1 MTFSGLPEKKSGN
14 NPGIVSALI
23 IMVLAAVFISAS
35 FLPVSAAT
43 LTDDETIP
51 SEDVLTGSSV
61 PTIITSSLPNGQ
73 VNQSYSAPISVSGA
87 TSLKLSFTGGSPGNM
102 SLINDNGQL
111 KLTGT
116 PIYAGTFNVTINAS
130 NGDGYTLKTLKLVI
144 EGAPSLPTINTAS
157 LPNGKVNESY
167 SAPISVS
174 GPGPITVNVSGI
186 PGGLDLVNGSL
197 TGKPTTA
204 GTYNITVRATN
215 NAGTVTKN
223 LTLTVTGTIVKPVI
237 STSSLPDG
245 KVNQSYTATIN
256 ITGTTPMN
264 VSVSGFPK
272 GLNFSNGTFTGKPTA
287 AGVYNVTVTASNSA
301 GSTTKVLKMN
311 ITGGSSAP
319 AVQTKSLPDGKVN
332 ESYNASLVIT
342 GTAPMNVS
350 VSGLP
355 PGLTISNNAISGKP
369 TSPGT
374 YKIVIN
380 ASNDFGNVSQT
391 LTLNITG
398 NAVKPVIGITS
409 FPDGKVNESYSAD
422 LMISGT
428 TPIQMNVSG
437 LPPGLNLSDSGVLS
451 GKPTHAGIFNVTV
464 KVSNSAGNA
473 TKTLRMNI
481 SGDAEPTPVSKP
493 AISASYLPDAKVDEY
508 YSADIGLTGSLPMNI
523 SVSGMPQGFS
533 FSSGILSGYPQ
544 TAGNYNVTVTAEN
557 SAGSITKTLPLK
569 ITSNQTKPVIGISSL
584 PAGKVGAYYSADLKV
599 TGTAPIKISV
609 SGIPAGL
616 TITPSGVLSGYPK
629 APGTY
634 NVTVKV
640 SDMTGNTSKTM
651 KMNITAPKT
660 IPNAKTA
667 VPKMIGMFITGNS
680 SDLSYDVN
688 NDGIVDGRDLIII
701 QYNTYM

>member
-1 MTFSGLPEKKSGN
+1 
-14 NPGIVSALI
+14 
-23 IMVLAAVFISAS
+23 
-35 FLPVSAAT
+35 
-43 LTDDETIP
+43 
-51 SEDVLTGSSV
+51 
-61 PTIITSSLPNGQ
+61 
-73 VNQSYSAPISVSGA
+73 
-87 TSLKLSFTGGSPGNM
+87 
-102 SLINDNGQL
+102 
-111 KLTGT
+111 
-116 PIYAGTFNVTINAS
+116 
-130 NGDGYTLKTLKLVI
+130 
-144 EGAPSLPTINTAS
+144 
-157 LPNGKVNESY
+157 
-167 SAPISVS
+167 
-174 GPGPITVNVSGI
+174 
-186 PGGLDLVNGSL
+186 
-197 TGKPTTA
+197 
-204 GTYNITVRATN
+204 
-215 NAGTVTKN
+215 
-223 LTLTVTGTIVKPVI
+223 
-237 STSSLPDG
+237 
-245 KVNQSYTATIN
+245 
-256 ITGTTPMN
+256 MN

-272 GLNFSNGTFTGKPTA
+272 GLNFSNGTFTGKPIA
-287 AGVYNVTVTASNSA
+287 AGSYNVTVTAVNSA

-311 ITGGSSAP
+311 ITGESAAP
-319 AVQTKSLPDGKVN
+319 SVETNSLPDGKVN

-342 GTAPMNVS
+342 GSAPMNVS
-350 VSGLP
+350 VAGLP
-355 PGLTISNNAISGKP
+355 SGLTISNNSITGKP
-369 TSPGT
+369 TASGT

-380 ASNDFGNVSQT
+380 ASNNFGTVSKT

-398 NAVKPVIGITS
+398 NAVPPVIGITA

-422 LMISGT
+422 LRLSGT
-428 TPIQMNVSG
+428 LPMMMNVSG
-437 LPPGLNLSDSGVLS
+437 LPPGIELSDSGILS
-451 GKPTHAGIFNVTV
+451 GKPTYAGTFNVTI

-481 SGDAEPTPVSKP
+481 SGDAEPTPASKP
-493 AISASYLPDAKVDEY
+493 AISASYLPDAKVGEY

-523 SVSGMPQGFS
+523 SITGMPQGFS

-544 TAGNYNVTVTAEN
+544 TAGNYNVTITASN
-557 SAGSITKTLPLK
+557 SAGNVTKTLPLK
-569 ITSNQTKPVIGISSL
+569 VTSNQTKPVIGISSL
-584 PAGKVGAYYSADLKV
+584 PAGKVGAYYSADLKI

>member
-14 NPGIVSALI
+14 KPGIVSALI
-23 IMVLAAVFISAS
+23 IMMLTAVFVSAAS
-35 FLPVSAAT
+35 LPVSAMT
-43 LTDDETIP
+43 LTDDGTVLPEG
-51 SEDVLTGSSV
+51 VLTGSSV
-61 PTIITSSLPNGQ
+61 PTILTTSLPNGK

-87 TSLKLSFTGGSPGNM
+87 TSIKLSFTGGSPGNM
-102 SLINDNGQL
+102 SLVNDNGQV
-111 KLTGT
+111 KLAGT
-116 PIYAGTFNVTINAS
+116 PTYAGTFNVTINAS
-130 NGDGYTLKTLKLVI
+130 NGDGYALKTLKLVI

-174 GPGPITVNVSGI
+174 GPSPITVYVSGI
-186 PGGLDLVNGSL
+186 PAGLDFVNGSL
-197 TGKPTTA
+197 TGKPTNA
-204 GTYNITVRATN
+204 GTYNVTVKATN

-223 LTLTVTGTIVKPVI
+223 LTLTVTGTTVKPVI

-256 ITGTTPMN
+256 ITGSAPMN

-272 GLNFSNGTFTGKPTA
+272 GLNFSNGTFTGKPIA
-287 AGVYNVTVTASNSA
+287 AGSYNVTVTAVNSA

-311 ITGGSSAP
+311 ITGESAAP
-319 AVQTKSLPDGKVN
+319 SVETNSLPDGKVN

-342 GTAPMNVS
+342 GSAPMNVS
-350 VSGLP
+350 VAGLP
-355 PGLTISNNAISGKP
+355 SGLTISNNSITGKP
-369 TSPGT
+369 TASGT

-380 ASNDFGNVSQT
+380 ASNNFGTVSKT

-398 NAVKPVIGITS
+398 NAVPPVIGITA

-422 LMISGT
+422 LRLSGT
-428 TPIQMNVSG
+428 LPMMMNVSG
-437 LPPGLNLSDSGVLS
+437 LPPGIELSDSGILS
-451 GKPTHAGIFNVTV
+451 GKPTYAGTFNVTI

-481 SGDAEPTPVSKP
+481 SGDAEPTPASKP

-523 SVSGMPQGFS
+523 SITGMPQGFS

-544 TAGNYNVTVTAEN
+544 TAGNYNVTITASN

>member
-14 NPGIVSALI
+14 KPGIVSALI
-23 IMVLAAVFISAS
+23 IMMLTAVFVSAAS
-35 FLPVSAAT
+35 LPVSAMT
-43 LTDDETIP
+43 LTDDGTVLPEG
-51 SEDVLTGSSV
+51 VLTGSSV
-61 PTIITSSLPNGQ
+61 PTILTTSLPNGK

-87 TSLKLSFTGGSPGNM
+87 TSIKLSFTGGSPGNM
-102 SLINDNGQL
+102 SLVNDNGQV
-111 KLTGT
+111 KLAGT
-116 PIYAGTFNVTINAS
+116 PTYAGTFNVTINAS
-130 NGDGYTLKTLKLVI
+130 NGDGYALKTLKLVI

-174 GPGPITVNVSGI
+174 GPSPITVYVSGI
-186 PGGLDLVNGSL
+186 PAGLDFVNGSL

-204 GTYNITVRATN
+204 GTYNVTVKATN

-223 LTLTVTGTIVKPVI
+223 LTLTVTGTTVKPVI

-256 ITGTTPMN
+256 ITGSAPMN

-272 GLNFSNGTFTGKPTA
+272 GLNFSNGTFTGKPIA
-287 AGVYNVTVTASNSA
+287 AGSYNVTVTAVNSA

-311 ITGGSSAP
+311 ITGESAAP
-319 AVQTKSLPDGKVN
+319 SVETNSLPDGKVN

-342 GTAPMNVS
+342 GSAPMNVS
-350 VSGLP
+350 VAGLP
-355 PGLTISNNAISGKP
+355 SGLTISNNSITGKP
-369 TSPGT
+369 TASGT

-380 ASNDFGNVSQT
+380 ASNNFGTVSKT

-398 NAVKPVIGITS
+398 NAVPPVIGITA

-422 LMISGT
+422 LRLSGT
-428 TPIQMNVSG
+428 LPMMMNVSG
-437 LPPGLNLSDSGVLS
+437 LPSGIELSDSGILS
-451 GKPTHAGIFNVTV
+451 GKPTYAGTFNVTI

-481 SGDAEPTPVSKP
+481 SGDAEPTPASKP
-493 AISASYLPDAKVDEY
+493 AISASYLPDAKVGEY

-523 SVSGMPQGFS
+523 SITGMPQGFS

-544 TAGNYNVTVTAEN
+544 TAGNYNVTITASN
-557 SAGSITKTLPLK
+557 SAGNVTKTLPLK
-569 ITSNQTKPVIGISSL
+569 VTSNQTKPVIGISSL
-584 PAGKVGAYYSADLKV
+584 PAGKVGAYYSADLKI

>member
-14 NPGIVSALI
+14 KPGIVSALI
-23 IMVLAAVFISAS
+23 IMMLTAVFVSAAS
-35 FLPVSAAT
+35 LPVSAMT
-43 LTDDETIP
+43 LTDDGTVLPEG
-51 SEDVLTGSSV
+51 VLTGSSV
-61 PTIITSSLPNGQ
+61 PTILTTSLPNGK

-87 TSLKLSFTGGSPGNM
+87 TSIKLSFTGGSPGNM
-102 SLINDNGQL
+102 SLVNDNGQV
-111 KLTGT
+111 KLAGT
-116 PIYAGTFNVTINAS
+116 PTYAGTFNVTINAS
-130 NGDGYTLKTLKLVI
+130 NGDGYALKTLKLVI

-174 GPGPITVNVSGI
+174 GPSPITVYVSGI
-186 PGGLDLVNGSL
+186 PAGLDFVNGSL

-204 GTYNITVRATN
+204 GTYNVTVKATN

-223 LTLTVTGTIVKPVI
+223 LTLTVTGTTVKPVI

-256 ITGTTPMN
+256 ITGSAPMN

-272 GLNFSNGTFTGKPTA
+272 GLNFSNGTFTGKPIA
-287 AGVYNVTVTASNSA
+287 AGSYNVTVTAVNSA

-311 ITGGSSAP
+311 ITGESAAP
-319 AVQTKSLPDGKVN
+319 SVETNSLPDGKVN

-342 GTAPMNVS
+342 GSAPMNVS
-350 VSGLP
+350 VAGLP
-355 PGLTISNNAISGKP
+355 AGLTISNNSITGKP
-369 TSPGT
+369 TASGT

-380 ASNDFGNVSQT
+380 ASNNFGTVSKT

-398 NAVKPVIGITS
+398 NAVPPVIGITA

-422 LMISGT
+422 LRLSGT
-428 TPIQMNVSG
+428 LPMMMNVSG
-437 LPPGLNLSDSGVLS
+437 LPPGIELSDSGILS
-451 GKPTHAGIFNVTV
+451 GKPTYAGTFNVTI

-481 SGDAEPTPVSKP
+481 SGDAEPTPASKP
-493 AISASYLPDAKVDEY
+493 AISASYLPDAKVGEY

-523 SVSGMPQGFS
+523 SITGMPQGFS

-544 TAGNYNVTVTAEN
+544 TAGNYNVTITASN
-557 SAGSITKTLPLK
+557 SAGNVTKTLPLK
-569 ITSNQTKPVIGISSL
+569 VTSNQTKPVIGISSL
-584 PAGKVGAYYSADLKV
+584 PAGKVGAYYSADLKI